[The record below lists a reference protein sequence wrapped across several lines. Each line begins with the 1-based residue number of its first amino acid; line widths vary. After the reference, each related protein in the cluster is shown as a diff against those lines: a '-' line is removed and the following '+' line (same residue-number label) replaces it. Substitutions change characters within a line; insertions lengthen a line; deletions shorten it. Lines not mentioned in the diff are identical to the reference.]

1 MNENI
6 LQIVTIAATTLISL
20 YGMLRGVRNEIRSN
34 QKQLLE
40 SKIAE
45 ERKTLAMENRLNL
58 LEEKTTHYDN
68 LITLQLRQISERL
81 DSLFNYFIEHLA
93 KARYEKD

>member
-1 MNENI
+1 MNGNI
-6 LQIVTIAATTLISL
+6 LQIVAIAATTLISL
-20 YGMLRGVRNEIRSN
+20 YGMLRSVRNEIRSN

-58 LEEKTTHYDN
+58 LEEKTSHYDN
-68 LITLQLRQISERL
+68 LVSLQLHQISQRL

-93 KARYEKD
+93 EARYEKD

>member
-1 MNENI
+1 MNENT
-6 LQIVTIAATTLISL
+6 LQIVAIAATTLLSL
-20 YGMLRGVRNEIRSN
+20 YGMLRRVRNEIRSN

-40 SKIAE
+40 SKVAE
-45 ERKTLAMENRLNL
+45 ERRTLAMENRLNL

-68 LITLQLRQISERL
+68 LITLQLHQISERL
-81 DSLFNYFIEHLA
+81 DSLFNYFIKHLA